1 MQGKLQE
8 LTDKVYQEGISKA
21 KEDSEKILK
30 EAKQQAEKILAEAR
44 KEAEAIRQ
52 NAEKQSEEQ
61 RRNVESEIRLAS
73 RQMIAALK
81 QKLTGLVT
89 TKMVDEP
96 MGESFNDVEFM
107 KKLLETVV
115 SNWKS
120 DAKSDLTLMLSKDW
134 HKKLEDYL
142 KSKTLQSLH
151 AGLEIKTTT
160 DVKGFSIG
168 PANGSFRFNFSEEGF
183 SGFLKDYLRP
193 KAARFLFEE
202 E

>member
-8 LTDKVYQEGISKA
+8 LTEKVYQEGISKA
-21 KEDSEKILK
+21 KEDSEKILS

-44 KEAEAIRQ
+44 KEAEATRQ

-81 QKLTGLVT
+81 QQVTDLVT
-89 TKMVDEP
+89 AKMIDDP
-96 MGESFNDVEFM
+96 LDDSFNDVEFM

-115 SNWKS
+115 ANWKS
-120 DAKSDLTLMLSKDW
+120 DASSDLTLLLSNEW
-134 HKKLEDYL
+134 QKKLDDYL
-142 KSKTLQSLH
+142 KSKALQALKK
-151 AGLEIKTTT
+151 GLEIKTASNI
-160 DVKGFSIG
+160 KGFSIG
-168 PANGSFRFNFSEEGF
+168 PADGSFRFNFSEEGF
-183 SGFLKDYLRP
+183 SGFLKEYLKP

>member
-8 LTDKVYQEGISKA
+8 LTEKVYQEGISKA
-21 KEDSEKILK
+21 REDSEKILA

-44 KEAEAIRQ
+44 KEAEIIRQ

-81 QKLTGLVT
+81 QQVT
-89 TKMVDEP
+89 DLITAKIVDEP
-96 MGESFNDVEFM
+96 LGEAFDDVAFM
-107 KKLLETVV
+107 KKLLETIV

-120 DAKSDLTLMLSKDW
+120 DTSPDLMLLLSNEWQKQLD
-134 HKKLEDYL
+134 DYL
-142 KSKTLQSLH
+142 KSKTLQSLKK
-151 AGLEIKTTT
+151 GLEIQTSGNI
-160 DVKGFSIG
+160 KGFSIG
-168 PANGSFRFNFSEEGF
+168 PADGSFRFNFSEEGF
-183 SGFLKDYLRP
+183 SGFLKDYLKP

>member
-8 LTDKVYQEGISKA
+8 LTEKVYQEGISKA
-21 KEDSEKILK
+21 KEDSEKILA
-30 EAKQQAEKILAEAR
+30 EAKQQAEKNIAEAR

-81 QKLTGLVT
+81 QQVTDLVT
-89 TKMVDEP
+89 AKMIDDP
-96 MGESFNDVEFM
+96 LDDSFNDVEFM

-115 SNWKS
+115 ANWKS
-120 DAKSDLTLMLSKDW
+120 DASSDLTLMLSNEW
-134 HKKLEDYL
+134 QKKLDDYL
-142 KSKTLQSLH
+142 KSKALQALKK
-151 AGLEIKTTT
+151 GLEIKTASNI
-160 DVKGFSIG
+160 KGFSIG
-168 PANGSFRFNFSEEGF
+168 PADGSFRFNFSEEGF
-183 SGFLKDYLRP
+183 SGFLKEYLKP